1 MVAGYIEKKKK
12 KQNRKKI
19 QCPDCETKAV
29 ARESI
34 IDLDR
39 HLKHFKIEI

>member
-12 KQNRKKI
+12 KRKLKTI
-19 QCPDCETKAV
+19 QCPDSETKAV